1 MLGMGRAGASVATR
15 VEELFKTRWPRGNK
29 TSNALVAEFVSRSVG
44 RTIDRQY
51 IYRIRTGRVRKV
63 DVPVLE
69 AIGQFFGKNLD
80 YFSGVAPDPDDELQ
94 RALQDSGLQIA
105 GLRAKKLT
113 PEARR
118 ELARLVREASDIIER
133 DFTPPTD

>member
-1 MLGMGRAGASVATR
+1 MLGMGRADASVATR

-29 TSNALVAEFVSRSVG
+29 TSNALVAEFVSRAVG

-69 AIGQFFGKNLD
+69 AIGQFFGQSLD
-80 YFSGVAPDPDDELQ
+80 YFSGAAPDPADELQ

-113 PEARR
+113 PEARQ
-118 ELARLVREASDIIER
+118 ELARLVREASDILAR
-133 DFTPPTD
+133 DFPKTED